1 MDNVVRPHPTTESD
15 LQANAKKP
23 SRPNYSQIHAKPF
36 PLETYPLP
44 AFIPHNP
51 LSALRIVYLVLSQ
64 FFFPPVSH
72 PSVLHTAT
80 FSSSTRSVKVT
91 DPVAIRA
98 LWENGFFGKG
108 TLSRSEP
115 TWLEREKRR
124 RGFEMTETAEEVTD
138 RRRVERREMKKERAR
153 KERELVEEQLKKEGK
168 VKSGSNGTSDS
179 DRDQILAN
187 GEIEEVGRPTSMDS
201 PAAEGVDAPID
212 PGLDHTSSSSKG
224 KLGDTDAVIA
234 DVIVGPPELKEEG
247 DQDAGSI
254 KDQEHLQLS
263 YEEAFFLTYG
273 AGILEIYSEE
283 THDRISNLNLLKLF
297 RQHSY
302 LPTCSSTLQ
311 PDDPFLLSY
320 VVYHHFRSLGWV
332 VREGLKFAV
341 DFLLYNRGPVFAHAQ
356 FAVVIIPAY
365 QDPYWFETPERA
377 AATRKKTSKS
387 WWWLHAVNRVQATV
401 RKDLVLAYVEIP
413 PPSERD
419 GEAIADVEDIGGLL
433 KRYKV
438 REFAVKRWTP
448 NRNRD

>member
-1 MDNVVRPHPTTESD
+1 MIDERVNHARSSTDASNVES
-15 LQANAKKP
+15 KP
-23 SRPNYSQIHAKPF
+23 SRPNYSQIHAKAF

-51 LSALRIVYLVLSQ
+51 LSALRIIYLVLSQ

-72 PSVLHTAT
+72 PPVLHKAS
-80 FSSSTRSVKVT
+80 FSSSTRSVNVT

-124 RGFEMTETAEEVTD
+124 RGFEMMETAEEVTN
-138 RRRVERREMKKERAR
+138 RRREERREMKKERAR

-168 VKSGSNGTSDS
+168 VAIDIGITLDDPDAAKADFDKGS
-179 DRDQILAN
+179 
-187 GEIEEVGRPTSMDS
+187 
-201 PAAEGVDAPID
+201 
-212 PGLDHTSSSSKG
+212 
-224 KLGDTDAVIA
+224 
-234 DVIVGPPELKEEG
+234 PELQEKLELE
-247 DQDAGSI
+247 AELI

-273 AGILEIYSEE
+273 LGILEIYSEE
-283 THDRISNLNLLKLF
+283 THDRISNLDLLKLF

-302 LPTCSSTLQ
+302 FPTRSSTLQ

-320 VVYHHFRSLGWV
+320 IVYHHFRSLGWV

-356 FAVVIIPAY
+356 FAIVIIPAY
-365 QDPYWFETPERA
+365 QHPYWSETPERA
-377 AATRKKTSKS
+377 AVTRKKARKS

-413 PPSERD
+413 PPGERD
-419 GEAIADVEDIGGLL
+419 GEVAADVEDIGKLL
-433 KRYKV
+433 KSYKV